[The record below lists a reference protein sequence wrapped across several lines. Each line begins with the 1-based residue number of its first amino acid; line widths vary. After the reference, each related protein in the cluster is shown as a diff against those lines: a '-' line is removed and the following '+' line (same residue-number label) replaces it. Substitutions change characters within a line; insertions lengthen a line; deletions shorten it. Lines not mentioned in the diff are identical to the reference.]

1 MENRWVELTVLTPVE
16 LSELVSAYLLG
27 ISPQGVAVE
36 EPVTRDQSE
45 DGYRLDMSQ
54 PQALRV
60 WLPIAE
66 KSAVLIENLREKFV
80 DLPIEITVRPIKDED
95 WQIYWREFFGP
106 IVVGRIAVIP
116 SWVDFKNEEK
126 KTVIRIDPGQAFG
139 TGHHETTRLCLNAL
153 SKYVSEGQSVL
164 DVGTGSGI
172 LSIAAAYLG
181 AGSVDG
187 WDIDPSAVKIA
198 QSNCVVNNVAEKITV
213 HEGEFKSAGQ
223 QYDLIVSNISAVAV
237 EKLVPLFASGA
248 SKPDARLVLSGFL
261 KEDVQ
266 RIENVASSTGFIHF
280 ESYLENDWALISAM
294 R

>member
-1 MENRWVELTVLTPVE
+1 MENQWIELTVLTPVE
-16 LSELVSAYLLG
+16 SSELVIGYLLD

-36 EPVTRDQSE
+36 ETVKRDQSE

-54 PQALRV
+54 PQALRI

-66 KSAVLIENLREKFV
+66 QSAVLIENLREKFA
-80 DLPIEITVRPIKDED
+80 DLPLEITVRPIKDED

-139 TGHHETTRLCLNAL
+139 TGHHETTRLCLEAL
-153 SKYVSEGQSVL
+153 SKHVHEGQSVL

-181 AGSVDG
+181 AESVDG
-187 WDIDPSAVKIA
+187 WDIDPIAVKIA
-198 QSNCVVNNVAEKITV
+198 QSNCVANNVAEKITV
-213 HEGEFKSAGQ
+213 HEGEFKFTDQ
-223 QYDLIVSNISAVAV
+223 QYDLIISNISAVTV
-237 EKLVPLFASGA
+237 EKLVPLFASGI

-266 RIENVASSTGFIHF
+266 RIKEVAFSAGFIHL
-280 ESYLENDWALISAM
+280 ESYLENDWALISAV